1 EVVRHLE
8 AAEQP
13 VQLASQRLGIETHL
27 VIAGESAQ
35 ATLDAIPE
43 DTEAIYIG
51 PFFKWS
57 DDEMQILVDGI
68 NAQDLPS
75 YAGGGV
81 KWVERGALATME
93 TEEDEIRRMRR
104 AAIFVQRIYS
114 RSRLSNG
121 RCSSSTW
128 RPPKRSGPGHALRS
142 WPKRE

>member
-1 EVVRHLE
+1 
-8 AAEQP
+8 
-13 VQLASQRLGIETHL
+13 THL

-93 TEEDEIRRMRR
+93 TEEDD
-104 AAIFVQRIYS
+104 
-114 RSRLSNG
+114 G